1 MTVSAVETITFGAS
15 LTLFV
20 MFCFVVF
27 LGNENVFPN
36 RYNNT
41 TAKKRMKQIADKV
54 WLIQGR
60 EMTEQEIVSAILK
73 RDTFI
78 TKEFLYRQCYPL
90 FFSIFNKYYTD
101 CENVFEFINEIYV
114 FILTPRD
121 NTGRSKLSDFGFRCS
136 LTMWL
141 KIVSENFCHQLFS
154 KKRDL
159 AEENITPADRFRFEG
174 GSLQTEIN
182 SLNMDDLQKIL
193 SMMPTER
200 YRKLITY
207 RYLDNKTNEETAM
220 LLMLTM
226 ANYYNVH
233 LRAKAQ
239 FCEILRKEGLI

>member
-1 MTVSAVETITFGAS
+1 
-15 LTLFV
+15 
-20 MFCFVVF
+20 
-27 LGNENVFPN
+27 
-36 RYNNT
+36 
-41 TAKKRMKQIADKV
+41 MKQIADKV

-114 FILTPRD
+114 YILFPHKE
-121 NTGRSKLSDFGFRCS
+121 TGHCKLQDFGFRCS

-141 KIVSENFCHQLFS
+141 KVVSENFCHQLFS

-159 AEENITPADRFRFEG
+159 PEDNITPSDRFAFECN
-174 GSLQTEIN
+174 SLQTEVKT
-182 SLNMDDLQKIL
+182 LNMQDLHKIL
-193 SMMPTER
+193 SMMPCER
-200 YRKLITY
+200 YRRLIQL
-207 RYLDNKTNEETAM
+207 RYVEEKTNEEVAA
-220 LLMLTM
+220 LLTITM
-226 ANYYNVH
+226 AVYYNLH
-233 LRAKAQ
+233 KRAKAQ